1 MPRERQDFQLLQG
14 LLCSVV
20 KYLTFPGYRDGKHAV
35 RGQLPDLIQKKGECQ
50 KKTPGLGLTARQVNL
65 QLQRIKHALQ
75 AAERLRRP
83 PRCLAAASRVTMR
96 PSRRAHR
103 HRRHRRRCL
112 TLMQTAAKKKNAE
125 VFFSCC
131 FFNDSS

>member
-50 KKTPGLGLTARQVNL
+50 KKTPPKKRERPLCSPGLGLTARQVNL

-75 AAERLRRP
+75 AAERLRLP
-83 PRCLAAASRVTMR
+83 PRCLAAASRVTM
-96 PSRRAHR
+96 
-103 HRRHRRRCL
+103 
-112 TLMQTAAKKKNAE
+112 
-125 VFFSCC
+125 
-131 FFNDSS
+131 